1 MIFLNSDE
9 FQKKYLFK
17 YKYNLKNILKVSYK
31 RSYFIDPK
39 KKIRVTL
46 DQNITINKKYINDN
60 FGISLDKNIIELK
73 YDVKDSNYC
82 NELILNSK
90 LENRNKKYSKY
101 VQSFVEMN
109 DSGLI

>member
-1 MIFLNSDE
+1 M
-9 FQKKYLFK
+9 
-17 YKYNLKNILKVSYK
+17 
-31 RSYFIDPK
+31 
-39 KKIRVTL
+39 
-46 DQNITINKKYINDN
+46 
-60 FGISLDKNIIELK
+60 K

>member
-1 MIFLNSDE
+1 MIL
-9 FQKKYLFK
+9 
-17 YKYNLKNILKVSYK
+17 
-31 RSYFIDPK
+31 K